1 VVSSR
6 QARRSGAAE
15 FVSTLLASL
24 ALAAAILVAVGPT
37 SCASPS
43 PPRTSE
49 ANTATHIVAAGEN
62 LYRIGLR
69 YGVSPDELA
78 RANRIGDVTQLAV
91 GTRLTV
97 PNPRRNAGRSAS
109 TRKKDIASAKHLA
122 RVEARRRANLEFQW
136 PLRGRLTSG
145 FGPRGGRRHEG
156 IDVAARRGTEI
167 DAAEDGRVI
176 HSGRLGDYGK
186 VVIVRHDGDYR
197 SVYAHAHRTHVKKGQ
212 KVEKGQKIA
221 EVGSTG
227 RSTGPHL
234 HFEIRQRQTPQDPML
249 YLP

>member
-1 VVSSR
+1 M
-6 QARRSGAAE
+6 
-15 FVSTLLASL
+15 
-24 ALAAAILVAVGPT
+24 
-37 SCASPS
+37 
-43 PPRTSE
+43 
-49 ANTATHIVAAGEN
+49 
-62 LYRIGLR
+62 
-69 YGVSPDELA
+69 
-78 RANRIGDVTQLAV
+78 
-91 GTRLTV
+91 
-97 PNPRRNAGRSAS
+97 
-109 TRKKDIASAKHLA
+109 
-122 RVEARRRANLEFQW
+122 EARRRANLEFQW

-156 IDVAARRGTEI
+156 IAVAARRGTEI